1 MKPAAVAGVF
11 VNLEA
16 ILENPVFRR
25 TAYPFRNPRV
35 NLIFSLKIM
44 KPVLLAGSCLLLL
57 SSCSITQEGPVNIK
71 GVPNVLSSTASQQLQ
86 RAGEEACRK
95 AGYSNF
101 SSNILVFSTD
111 VSYRFTGSWNMDVDR
126 VARNQKDIWDDTEPP
141 NVRMKGKMMIARTR
155 NYRIPGII
163 LPLFRWTGGTIYVE
177 CPVDILYYE
186 PDSSFREML

>member
-1 MKPAAVAGVF
+1 M
-11 VNLEA
+11 
-16 ILENPVFRR
+16 
-25 TAYPFRNPRV
+25 
-35 NLIFSLKIM
+35 
-44 KPVLLAGSCLLLL
+44 
-57 SSCSITQEGPVNIK
+57 
-71 GVPNVLSSTASQQLQ
+71 Q

-126 VARNQKDIWDDTEPP
+126 VARTQKDIWDGTEPP

-163 LPLFRWTGGTIYVE
+163 LPLFRWTGGIIYVE